1 MTGRDEPD
9 LVTAVTGF
17 AYALRDA
24 GVAADRGR
32 LMTSIAALAQVDVT
46 DQDGVYWA
54 TRLTLCSEPD
64 DLPRFD
70 ALFDLWFRGRMPAN
84 NPFLDPAGPRAVVQ
98 RPLGTTEGAGDRDA
112 EDQVLATAASDL
124 EVLRHRDV
132 ASLDDAERA
141 EINRMI
147 EFLRP
152 RVGHRRTLR
161 RRRGGHDRIDVRA
174 TVRTSLRDGGE
185 PVRLVRDH
193 RRDKPRRL
201 VLVLDVSGSMAP
213 YAEVLL
219 RFAHAAVRVAPQSTE
234 VFTVSSRLT
243 RVTRQLRLRDPELA
257 LQAAGQAV
265 PDWSGGTRLG
275 ESLQAFLDLWG
286 QRGTARRAVI
296 VIASDGWERGDASL
310 LGEQMLRLSRLAHRV
325 VWINPHRG
333 KDGFAPATGGML
345 AALPAIDDLVA
356 GHSFD
361 ALRGVAEVIAGA

>member
-1 MTGRDEPD
+1 MSGPDEPD

-17 AYALRDA
+17 AWALREA
-24 GVAADRGR
+24 GVAAERGR
-32 LMTSIAALAQVDVT
+32 LMTSIGALGHVDVT
-46 DQDGVYWA
+46 DPEGVYWA
-54 TRLTLCSEPD
+54 TRLALCAEPD
-64 DLPRFD
+64 DLPKFD
-70 ALFDLWFRGRMPAN
+70 ALFDLWFRGQLPAT
-84 NPFLDPAGPRAVVQ
+84 NPFLEAAGPRAVVQ
-98 RPLGTTEGAGDRDA
+98 RPVSASDGAGEQSA
-112 EDQVLATAASDL
+112 QDQVLATAASDL

-132 ASLDDAERA
+132 ASLDDAERR

-147 EFLRP
+147 ELLRP

-174 TVRTSLRDGGE
+174 TVRMSLRDGGE
-185 PVRLVRDH
+185 PVRLIRDH
-193 RRDKPRRL
+193 RRVRPRRL

-257 LQAAGQAV
+257 LRAAGNAV

-275 ESLQAFLDLWG
+275 ESLQAFLDVWG
-286 QRGTARRAVI
+286 QRGTARRAVT
-296 VIASDGWERGDASL
+296 VIASDGWERGDAGL

-325 VWINPHRG
+325 VWVNPHRG
-333 KDGFAPATGGML
+333 KDGFAPVTGGML

-361 ALRGVAEVIAGA
+361 ALRRVAEVIAGA